1 MMKMAKPDRKSIKI
15 RLVTAFV
22 VTSIIP
28 ILLINIVYY
37 YNTSRLVQQNVE
49 SMTKA
54 NLEQTR
60 VSLDLWLESY
70 EDILFQVYTDDT
82 IVELVDRINAGEDVA
97 NNRKMLRKTLRGLFY
112 TKDYVKSISIITES
126 GMNFLADERGNLVAC
141 SNSGELGKNVVLADA
156 GEEQNRMAIDRE
168 EYEIS
173 NMIGTLAPI
182 LRAGERSRKS
192 ICRGERPG
200 WSTMEIFLY
209 GRESPRGR
217 LEAVFGDKMAT
228 AKTQTVQT

>member
-22 VTSIIP
+22 VTSIIL

-168 EYEIS
+168 EYEVS

-182 LRAGERSRKS
+182 LRAGSAPESLS
-192 ICRGERPG
+192 AE
-200 WSTMEIFLY
+200 
-209 GRESPRGR
+209 GRDLG
-217 LEAVFGDKMAT
+217 G
-228 AKTQTVQT
+228 VQWKFFFMDGKAPVDG

>member
-1 MMKMAKPDRKSIKI
+1 MKIAKPDRKSIKI

-126 GMNFLADERGNLVAC
+126 GMNFLVDERGNLVAC

-182 LRAGERSRKS
+182 LRAGERSRKVYLP
-192 ICRGERPG
+192 RGETWVEYESGKEYEGGEEVLAAAPLDTIPVFVRRG
-200 WSTMEIFLY
+200 F
-209 GRESPRGR
+209 RE
-217 LEAVFGDKMAT
+217 F
-228 AKTQTVQT
+228 